1 MIRQP
6 ATIRNSPRGNR
17 PAAQVSLRP
26 SARRLNCQLPTVN
39 CQLSGSALIEML
51 TVISVAAVM
60 MGLAVTLI
68 HRLLE
73 AERQALDSARSSAAV
88 SRLASH
94 LRDDLHAAVHV
105 ELTQSESGQPSR
117 LVATTADGRQ
127 IRYELDQHV
136 ASRLEDL
143 GDGQTHRDMFYFLPR
158 TRLQLFREEEDLVRL
173 Q

>member
-1 MIRQP
+1 
-6 ATIRNSPRGNR
+6 
-17 PAAQVSLRP
+17 
-26 SARRLNCQLPTVN
+26 
-39 CQLSGSALIEML
+39 ML

-73 AERQALDSARSSAAV
+73 AERQALDLARSSAAV

-94 LRDDLHAAVHV
+94 WREDLHAAVQV
-105 ELTQSESGQPSR
+105 ELTQTETGQPSR
-117 LVATTADGRQ
+117 LIATTADGRQ

-143 GDGQTHRDMFYFLPR
+143 ADGQTHRDMFYFPPR
-158 TRLQLFREEEDLVRL
+158 TRLQLSREEENLMRL
-173 Q
+173 QIDIPAGGSTAYRKNKPGAEEPFRRLRIEASPSRDRRFARRDT